1 MNYRNYLP
9 SFLRS
14 VPTPYLVGG
23 TVVIVAVI
31 GFGVRHFMPATP
43 AGAPADAGVPAVQL
57 STVGDLS
64 AQAGPLSV
72 VGTVKS
78 KSQATILAQTSGE
91 LTSLSAS
98 IGDRVVAGG
107 VIGQF
112 ENSSQRAAVTQAQGA
127 YDAAQAAL
135 TKASGTTATNSGV
148 TAAQASTAAQ
158 NAATSLTV
166 TFRSTYASLDDAIH
180 TKADTLFQNPNGAT
194 PALLGFTIPDT
205 QLVSNIQGERLALNA
220 IFKDADSA
228 SDPASTADPD
238 ERARRLL
245 DDARQIGLFL
255 EDMIA
260 ALNQAVPNSNFSAT
274 TIAADQA
281 TLAAAR
287 TEVVTAVS
295 ALTTAKGAYD
305 AALAG
310 ATTASNSATQGTQSD
325 IASAQANLKS
335 AQGALDAAKAALEKT
350 IVRSPIS
357 GTIVSLPVTQ
367 GDFVSNFAQVAVV
380 SNPGALYVDA
390 QVTPDDA
397 KSLSVGNP
405 ATVENAV
412 PGTIMFVAPALD
424 PATGKIEV
432 KVGLTGSQGTLTD
445 GEAVSLSLGRNRS
458 AATKTQSAQIAIPI
472 VSIKVTPAGPV
483 VFTVTAS
490 STLAAQP
497 IQLGSILG
505 DRVVVNGIS
514 PDTVIITD
522 ARGHST
528 GEKVIVASSTAA
540 AL

>member
-14 VPTPYLVGG
+14 MPVPYLIGG
-23 TVVIVAVI
+23 TVVIVAAL
-31 GFGVRHFMPATP
+31 GFGIRHFTASVPE
-43 AGAPADAGVPAVQL
+43 APVDAGIPAVQL

-78 KSQATILAQTSGE
+78 RSQATILAQSSGE
-91 LTSLSAS
+91 LTSLTAS
-98 IGDRVVAGG
+98 IGDHVGAGQI
-107 VIGQF
+107 IGQF

-127 YDAAQAAL
+127 YEASQAAL
-135 TKASGTTATNSGV
+135 TKASGTTAANSGV

-158 NAATSLTV
+158 NAATSLSV
-166 TFRSTYASLDDAIH
+166 SFRSTYASLDDAVH
-180 TKADTLFQNPNGAT
+180 TKADTLFANPNSAT
-194 PALLGFTIPDT
+194 PKLLGFTIPDT
-205 QLVSNIQGERLALNA
+205 QLVANIESERLALNA
-220 IFKDADSA
+220 TFKDADNA
-228 SDPASTADPD
+228 SDPAAEGDPD
-238 ERARRLL
+238 QRASRIL
-245 DDARQIGLFL
+245 DDARQVGLFL

-260 ALNQAVPNSNFSAT
+260 ALNQAVPNNNFSAA

-287 TEVVTAVS
+287 SEVVAAVS

-305 AALAG
+305 AARAG
-310 ATTASNSATQGTQSD
+310 ATTASNSATQGTESD
-325 IASAQANLKS
+325 IAAAQANLKS

-350 IVRSPIS
+350 IIRSPIS

-367 GDFVSNFAQVAVV
+367 GDFVSNFAQVAIV

-397 KSLSVGNP
+397 KTLSVGNP

-412 PGTIMFVAPALD
+412 PGTITFVAPALD
-424 PATGKIEV
+424 PSTGKIEV

-458 AATKTQSAQIAIPI
+458 AAAKSQAQIAIPI

-483 VFTVTAS
+483 VFTVDAS

-497 IQLGSILG
+497 VQLGSILG
-505 DRVVVNGIS
+505 DRVVVTGIS
-514 PDTVIITD
+514 PDTEIITD
-522 ARGHST
+522 ARGHSA
-528 GEKVIVASSTAA
+528 GEKVLVASSTAA
-540 AL
+540 L